1 MKKSLAMI
9 SAAAL
14 VAMVQSG
21 HAQDVSRDITRFA
34 PLKAD
39 ELAPAQKAWADAIAV
54 PPRNAKWGAPPYR
67 AYIRNP
73 ELAPKLSALS
83 DYLRWNSTLP
93 PRLNELAILIT
104 ARNWTAQ
111 YEWHAHY
118 TLALKAGLDVKIIDD
133 IAAGRRP
140 ENMREDEA
148 ALYDL
153 ATALYRD
160 KKVTDPVY
168 KAAVEKFGELG
179 VMDIIGII
187 GYYGLVLMTLIT
199 MQAGAPDNSVT
210 PLPALSK

>member
-1 MKKSLAMI
+1 MTKLFAAVAI
-9 SAAAL
+9 AAL
-14 VAMVQSG
+14 VSASQP
-21 HAQDVSRDITRFA
+21 ARAEDIARFA

-83 DYLRWNSTLP
+83 DYLRWNTTLP
-93 PRLNELAILIT
+93 PRLSEFAILIT

-111 YEWHAHY
+111 YEWAAHY
-118 TLALKAGLDVKIIDD
+118 PLALKAGLDVKLLGDLS
-133 IAAGRRP
+133 AGKRP
-140 ENMREDEA
+140 DNMRDDEA

-153 ATALYRD
+153 ASSLYRD
-160 KKVTDPVY
+160 KKVSDAVY
-168 KAAVEKFGELG
+168 KAAVEKFGERG

-187 GYYGLVLMTLIT
+187 GYYDLVSMTLIT
-199 MQAGAPDNSVT
+199 AQVSAPSDST
-210 PLPALSK
+210 APPLPALTKGN